1 MIHVASLNTD
11 HTKCYLNFTSTLAL
25 RKKIE
30 LATDKTIAFL
40 SLCIHARNITYFKH
54 TFYDCYFLL
63 PILVS
68 LYASIIKD

>member
-1 MIHVASLNTD
+1 MLPEFHINI
-11 HTKCYLNFTSTLAL
+11 STP
-25 RKKIE
+25 KKIE